1 MYAKNKQP
9 IKLEELD
16 YQQFITLR
24 QNNEEPLIKLLFS
37 INTPY
42 LQRDFYLDLIIWN
55 LSDDNMEI
63 TKKVVYYVLKN
74 FSKLFETG
82 WTALYHYSCLC
93 NIGDVAEHTLKEFY
107 EEQIDFEYPYYSI
120 QLEINCEHL
129 SDGAARYCFVVATI
143 SDYQKWMIS
152 DDNMRVYMNGNKA
165 CSYNTNNDDTQILD
179 DLEDCHMMYEAGG
192 MMDKAYEKMN
202 ADHFQYAEIFDR

>member
-9 IKLEELD
+9 ITLEELD
-16 YQQFITLR
+16 LQQFITLR
-24 QNNEEPLIKLLFS
+24 ESGEVPLIKLLFS

-42 LQRDFYLDLIIWN
+42 LQRDFHLDLIIRN
-55 LSDDNMEI
+55 LSDENMEI

-93 NIGDVAEHTLKEFY
+93 GIGDVAEHTLKEFY
-107 EEQIDFEYPYYSI
+107 EEQIDFENPYYSI

-129 SDGAARYCFVVATI
+129 SDGIARYCFVAATTC
-143 SDYQKWMIS
+143 DYRKWMIS
-152 DDNMRVYMNGNKA
+152 DDNMRVFMAGNKA
-165 CSYNTNNDDTQILD
+165 CIFDTNNDDTQILV
-179 DLEDCHMMYEAGG
+179 DLKSCSMMYEIKGI
-192 MMDKAYEKMN
+192 MEKVYEKMD
-202 ADHFQYAEIFDR
+202 ADHFQYAEMF